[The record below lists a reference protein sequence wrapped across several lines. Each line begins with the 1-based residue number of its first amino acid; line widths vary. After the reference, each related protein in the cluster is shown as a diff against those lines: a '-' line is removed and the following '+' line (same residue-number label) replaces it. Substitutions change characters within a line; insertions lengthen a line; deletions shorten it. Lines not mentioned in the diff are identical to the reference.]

1 MVQGSSGRIRRGLSW
16 GIFIFTTV
24 LVVAG
29 GIAART
35 AVEGR
40 DHARF
45 EGVVQSTCDR
55 IENRLEIYT
64 ALLLSTRAMLDAR
77 DGAIDAAHFRTYV
90 KELDLRRTY
99 PGIQG
104 IGFTRKLPQDRAGF
118 VREVETSGVPGFRVW
133 PDHPG
138 DEHHA
143 VVLLEPLDQRN
154 QAAIG
159 FDMSSEPVRREAM
172 LKARDTGSAVASGP
186 VTLVQEIDDDKQ
198 VGFLIYVPI
207 YRGGGVPSSVEARRE
222 ALLGFVYSPFR
233 SDDLLRGIFW
243 LRNAPRRLRGAR
255 CHRTVDA
262 RVPIRSEPER
272 RRAYGELGAQTRRE
286 NLVASV
292 LDLARIRTQFEPLPV
307 AWLVV
312 VGGVATCVVFVL
324 LRRQERVAE
333 ELRIRGQ
340 VLESMREGVSVSN
353 EDGVILYTN
362 QARRAFKGHVGP
374 CWRRVEGERGA
385 HHALSRTT
393 ICQPHTR
400 TCASSALP
408 TGGSDSTEGVLA
420 VHRWRSVPRRV
431 RPAPREAR
439 GGSVSEA
446 CLPTRARLRT
456 ARCETVGA
464 GRPHRGE

>member
-222 ALLGFVYSPFR
+222 ALLGFVCSPFR
-233 SDDLLRGIFW
+233 SDDLLRGIFGSETPHAGFEVHDVTAPSMLVYRFGASPNAGSLTANSE
-243 LRNAPRRLRGAR
+243 LRLAGRTWSLRFWTLPAFE
-255 CHRTVDA
+255 
-262 RVPIRSEPER
+262 RSSNRFLWP
-272 RRAYGELGAQTRRE
+272 GSSWS
-286 NLVASV
+286 VAS
-292 LDLARIRTQFEPLPV
+292 
-307 AWLVV
+307 
-312 VGGVATCVVFVL
+312 
-324 LRRQERVAE
+324 
-333 ELRIRGQ
+333 
-340 VLESMREGVSVSN
+340 
-353 EDGVILYTN
+353 
-362 QARRAFKGHVGP
+362 
-374 CWRRVEGERGA
+374 RRVW
-385 HHALSRTT
+385 
-393 ICQPHTR
+393 
-400 TCASSALP
+400 SSF
-408 TGGSDSTEGVLA
+408 S
-420 VHRWRSVPRRV
+420 
-431 RPAPREAR
+431 
-439 GGSVSEA
+439 
-446 CLPTRARLRT
+446 
-456 ARCETVGA
+456 
-464 GRPHRGE
+464 